1 MRIIKRLRHIAAALA
16 LALLLSCAAGC
27 ARSAQSAPYRVWLIA
42 KSTTTEFWKSVFA
55 GANVARSE
63 YNIDL
68 TIVGA
73 ENEEAYEDQN
83 NLIRQA
89 IHAGADAI
97 IFSAISYTE
106 NASAIDAAASAGIR
120 IVIIDSD
127 VDSGGVSAR
136 IGTDNVAAG
145 RIMGEAVL
153 DTEQTRLVV
162 GIVNC
167 FAETQNCQERE
178 LGFREALLT
187 DERVS
192 GIYTVNV
199 QTDAREAQ
207 HAAERLL
214 RNHPEI
220 NVLVGFNEP
229 LAVGVAQAIYQQGLA
244 EAVRGVVFDT
254 NPRCV
259 ELLHAGVLSALI
271 VQNPYAMGYLGV
283 ETAWQL
289 LQGERLD
296 ANTLIDTATR
306 IVTRANMFTME
317 SQKALFPFD

>member
-1 MRIIKRLRHIAAALA
+1 MRIIKRLRHIAAA

-42 KSTTTEFWKSVFA
+42 KSTTTEFWKSVSA

-127 VDSGGVSAR
+127 VDSGGVSVR

-167 FAETQNCQERE
+167 FAETQNCQ
-178 LGFREALLT
+178 
-187 DERVS
+187 
-192 GIYTVNV
+192 
-199 QTDAREAQ
+199 
-207 HAAERLL
+207 
-214 RNHPEI
+214 
-220 NVLVGFNEP
+220 
-229 LAVGVAQAIYQQGLA
+229 
-244 EAVRGVVFDT
+244 
-254 NPRCV
+254 
-259 ELLHAGVLSALI
+259 
-271 VQNPYAMGYLGV
+271 
-283 ETAWQL
+283 
-289 LQGERLD
+289 
-296 ANTLIDTATR
+296 
-306 IVTRANMFTME
+306 
-317 SQKALFPFD
+317 